1 MTRFVIDSS
10 AEFCEDRVMEMP
22 MLPISLNALR
32 SRRFWRLTAALL
44 CSFVVFAGFASAD
57 DDEHDHDKALRAVE
71 RGEIRSLD
79 QVLAAVRARM
89 PGDVVGVEL
98 EREHGSWIYEFKIID
113 PAGQLKEVEV
123 DAKTTAILKVEDDD

>member
-1 MTRFVIDSS
+1 MKI
-10 AEFCEDRVMEMP
+10 
-22 MLPISLNALR
+22 PISLNALR
-32 SRRFWRLTAALL
+32 SRRIWRLAAALL
-44 CSFVVFAGFASAD
+44 CSLVVFAGFAGAD

-71 RGEIRSLD
+71 RGEIQSLD

-98 EREHGSWIYEFKIID
+98 EQEHGSWIYEFKIID